1 MPKTTKNLL
10 LLLISSRLYNFF
22 MKKIVVVIFTFSLFG
37 FSFAQENSTSKMI
50 SYQDALNLAV
60 QNNID
65 LKKQAS
71 ELAIANAQYKQV
83 AGNFDFLAG
92 GSAQYQITPNDYSE
106 KGFNSSPSGSV
117 YIQKLFNFGLESK
130 LSYQINRSKIT
141 GENDNP
147 ASNRGS
153 INLQLSLPLLKS
165 FDNSI
170 YKMQADSAKIYIEQ
184 KTYDL
189 QDATAKVLI
198 NASKLYCN
206 YFLACKNCQYL
217 KELQKTTEDCYKN
230 TEILV
235 KNGVRLQS
243 DLLSIQVNIKSVKQQ
258 LSNAELSRQSAKLSL
273 MNFIGIT
280 DSSVLEISFDEYPV
294 KDFDFSKVA
303 DQLKIDDSLVSY
315 VIQNRSDLASLRK
328 ALDYREI
335 ELKLQKTD
343 CLPDISVGL
352 SVGNNG
358 FSSSDNF
365 GEFFIS
371 PFENVKG
378 VNFAA
383 SVSGSVKIGNNTK
396 KGALDSANEKYQIA
410 LSEYE
415 NSKNNVILQIQNSGE
430 NLKLYKEMIVDSAEV
445 TNLQKNLLENQQKR
459 FNAGLITVDT
469 LSSQEQNYLQS
480 KISYSQ
486 TICNYIAAILDYKY
500 MTASFVSI
508 VEE

>member
-1 MPKTTKNLL
+1 
-10 LLLISSRLYNFF
+10 
-22 MKKIVVVIFTFSLFG
+22 MKKIAVVIFTFLLFS
-37 FSFAQENSTSKMI
+37 FCFAQENPMSKML

-60 QNNID
+60 QNNLD
-65 LKKQAS
+65 LKKQVS
-71 ELAIANAQYKQV
+71 ELDIANAQYKQ
-83 AGNFDFLAG
+83 ASGNFDFVAG
-92 GSAQYQITPNDYSE
+92 GSAQYQIKPNDYSE
-106 KGFNSSPSGSV
+106 NTFNSLPAGSV
-117 YIQKLFNFGLESK
+117 YVQKLFNFGLESK
-130 LSYQINRSKIT
+130 LSYQISRSKIT
-141 GENDNP
+141 GSDI
-147 ASNRGS
+147 ASNSGS
-153 INLQLSLPLLKS
+153 MNLQLSLPLLKS

-170 YKMQADSAKIYIEQ
+170 YKMQTDSAKTYIEQ

-198 NASKLYCN
+198 NASKLYCD

-235 KNGVRLQS
+235 KNGVRSQS

-258 LSNAELSRQSAKLSL
+258 ISNAELSRQSAKLSL
-273 MNFIGIT
+273 MKFIGIT

-294 KDFDFSKVA
+294 KDFDFSKIA
-303 DQLKIDDSLVSY
+303 DPLKIDDSLISY
-315 VIQNRSDLASLRK
+315 VIQNRSDLASLKK
-328 ALDYREI
+328 ARDYREI
-335 ELKLQKTD
+335 ELKMQKTD

-358 FSSSDNF
+358 SSSSDNF

-378 VNFAA
+378 VNFSA

-415 NSKNNVILQIQNSGE
+415 NSKNNVILQIQNADE
-430 NLKLYKEMIVDSAEV
+430 NLKLYKEMIVDSEEV

-486 TICNYIAAILDYKY
+486 TICNYIAAILEYKY

-508 VEE
+508 DEE